1 MPVQYE
7 IVHLLRAAQGFLA
20 EIRRLDLPVDAPKGR
35 RYQWLWIEDSTV
47 SSLLFR
53 SMDESTGTRSFED
66 AHLRFDNRAGELR
79 WHGGRVVTLTVDAH
93 KLLPAELEW
102 LVHEH
107 LS

>member
-7 IVHLLRAAQGFLA
+7 IVHLLCAAQGYVA

-35 RYQWLWIEDSTV
+35 RYQWLWIEVGTV

-53 SMDESTGTRSFED
+53 GMDETTGTRSFED
-66 AHLRFDNRAGELR
+66 AHLRFDKGGGELR
-79 WHGGRVVTLTVDAH
+79 WHGGRAVTLTADVH
-93 KLLPAELEW
+93 KVLPAALQW